1 MGRNR
6 EGSKRDQ
13 EDRGRGKMEETK
25 GKKEA
30 CSKNWKRELYPIKGF
45 LNNYCPRLLKLAYGV
60 SPIGLNSKVKFWI
73 FLESKDN
80 KLWAESFL

>member
-30 CSKNWKRELYPIKGF
+30 CSKN
-45 LNNYCPRLLKLAYGV
+45 
-60 SPIGLNSKVKFWI
+60 
-73 FLESKDN
+73 
-80 KLWAESFL
+80 

>member
-30 CSKNWKRELYPIKGF
+30 CSKNWNSELYPIKGF
-45 LNNYCPRLLKLAYGV
+45 
-60 SPIGLNSKVKFWI
+60 
-73 FLESKDN
+73 FLEKEMATHSSTLALKIPWMEETGR
-80 KLWAESFL
+80 LFLNIDV